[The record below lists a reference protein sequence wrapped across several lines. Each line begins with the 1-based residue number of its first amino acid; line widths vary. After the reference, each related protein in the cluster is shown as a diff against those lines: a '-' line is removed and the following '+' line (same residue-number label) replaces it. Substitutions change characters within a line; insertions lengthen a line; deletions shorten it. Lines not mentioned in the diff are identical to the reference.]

1 MTQNELTKLFA
12 TSIVQE
18 FRQSHIYTGEYCT
31 FCHSSRP
38 EGGVIV
44 HHDNC
49 VVITA
54 HNWLT
59 DNTDTTPYLT
69 ITVDPEVGQDTLKI
83 IRDYTDQYD
92 D

>member
-1 MTQNELTKLFA
+1 MTQDELTKLFA

-31 FCHSSRP
+31 FCHSSRL

-54 HNWLT
+54 HNWLIS
-59 DNTDTTPYLT
+59 NTEPHPT
-69 ITVDPEVGQDTLKI
+69 ITVDLEVRQDILKI
-83 IRDYTDQYD
+83 IRDYTGQYD